1 MENLIKYTSKLIAQ
15 HNCVIIPELGA
26 FLAHSIPASYN
37 AEDGLFMPPH
47 RTMGF
52 NPQINAD
59 DALLMSEYI
68 DELQLTYEDAGKALR
83 KDVAKLRHELSAK
96 GAVRFGE
103 LGTFSMNVTGG
114 ISFDPAPNGID
125 DPYNFGFEPIAIPL
139 LSQIDKKDIVIKRR
153 NFKKYVSIAAAAVLT
168 LFFISPIGDNAYAP
182 SLKAGFVAME
192 TASPVNEPAKE
203 TVTINQCE
211 IEPVEDTVT
220 ENIITKPQLVETTVE
235 PVVEVQAAEPVATAL
250 TTEDTIAEPVITE
263 QPKEEPVVIEKNNP
277 FYIIVASTPNEE
289 KAQLAIK
296 ELSAKMQADYTI
308 VKGNGR
314 HRIAHSSYSSNDEA
328 NEALA
333 LVKNTFPDAWVLAH

>member
-52 NPQINAD
+52 NPQITVD
-59 DALLMSEYI
+59 DALLLSEYI
-68 DELQLTYEDAGKALR
+68 DEQQFTYEEAGKALR
-83 KDVAKLRHELSAK
+83 KDVAKLRHDLSAK
-96 GAVRFGE
+96 GIVRFGE

-125 DPYNFGFEPIAIPL
+125 DPYNFGFEPIAMPL

-153 NFKKYVSIAAAAVLT
+153 NFKKYASIAVAAALT

-182 SLKAGFVAME
+182 SLKAGFVAVE
-192 TASPVNEPAKE
+192 TASTVSEPVNEA
-203 TVTINQCE
+203 VTINQCE
-211 IEPVEDTVT
+211 IEPVADTVT
-220 ENIITKPQLVETTVE
+220 ENIITKSQTVE
-235 PVVEVQAAEPVATAL
+235 PIIEAQPEQVVAVEVAEVPMAEPVVA
-250 TTEDTIAEPVITE
+250 E
-263 QPKEEPVVIEKNNP
+263 QPAEVHVIIENENS
-277 FYIIVASTPNEE
+277 FHIIVASTPNEE

-296 ELSAKMQADYTI
+296 ELSAKMQAEYSV

-314 HRIAHSSYSSNDEA
+314 HRIAHSSYSSIDEA

-333 LVKNTFPDAWVLAH
+333 QVKNTFPDAWVLTH

>member
-52 NPQINAD
+52 NPQITVD
-59 DALLMSEYI
+59 DALLLSEYI
-68 DELQLTYEDAGKALR
+68 DEQQFTYEEAGKALR

-96 GAVRFGE
+96 GIVRFGE
-103 LGTFSMNVTGG
+103 LGTFSMNVAGG

-125 DPYNFGFEPIAIPL
+125 DPYNFGFEPIAMPL

-153 NFKKYVSIAAAAVLT
+153 NFKKYASIAIVAALT

-182 SLKAGFVAME
+182 SLKAGFVAVE
-192 TASPVNEPAKE
+192 TASTVSEPVNEA
-203 TVTINQCE
+203 VTINQCE
-211 IEPVEDTVT
+211 IEPVADTVT
-220 ENIITKPQLVETTVE
+220 ENIITKSQTVE
-235 PVVEVQAAEPVATAL
+235 PIIEAQPEQVVAVEVAEVPMAEPVVA
-250 TTEDTIAEPVITE
+250 E
-263 QPKEEPVVIEKNNP
+263 QPAEVHVIIENENS
-277 FYIIVASTPNEE
+277 FHIIVASTPNEE

-296 ELSAKMQADYTI
+296 ELSAKMQAEYSV

-314 HRIAHSSYSSNDEA
+314 HRIAHSSYSSIDEA

-333 LVKNTFPDAWVLAH
+333 QVKNTFPDAWVLTH

>member
-1 MENLIKYTSKLIAQ
+1 M
-15 HNCVIIPELGA
+15 
-26 FLAHSIPASYN
+26 
-37 AEDGLFMPPH
+37 FMPPH

-96 GAVRFGE
+96 SAVRFGE

-153 NFKKYVSIAAAAVLT
+153 NFKKYVSIAVAAVLT

-182 SLKAGFVAME
+182 SLKAGFVAVE

-220 ENIITKPQLVETTVE
+220 ENIITKPQVAETTVE
-235 PVVEVQAAEPVATAL
+235 PVIEVQPAEQV
-250 TTEDTIAEPVITE
+250 TTELATEEVVAEPVITE
-263 QPKEEPVVIEKNNP
+263 QPVVIEKNNP

-296 ELSAKMQADYTI
+296 ELSAKMQAEYT
-308 VKGNGR
+308 VVRGNGR

>member
-52 NPQINAD
+52 NPQITVD
-59 DALLMSEYI
+59 DALLLSEYI
-68 DELQLTYEDAGKALR
+68 DEQQFTYEEAGKALR

-96 GAVRFGE
+96 GIVRFGE
-103 LGTFSMNVTGG
+103 LGTFLMNVTGG

-125 DPYNFGFEPIAIPL
+125 DPYNFGFEPIAMPL

-153 NFKKYVSIAAAAVLT
+153 NFKKYASIAVAAVLT

-182 SLKAGFVAME
+182 SLKAGFVAVE
-192 TASPVNEPAKE
+192 TASTVSEPVNEA
-203 TVTINQCE
+203 VTINQCE
-211 IEPVEDTVT
+211 IEPVADTVT
-220 ENIITKPQLVETTVE
+220 ENIITKSQTIEPIIEAQPEQVVAVEVAEVPMAE
-235 PVVEVQAAEPVATAL
+235 PVVA
-250 TTEDTIAEPVITE
+250 E
-263 QPKEEPVVIEKNNP
+263 QPAKEHAIIENENS
-277 FYIIVASTPNEE
+277 FHIIVASTPNEE

-296 ELSAKMQADYTI
+296 ELSAKMQAEYSV

-314 HRIAHSSYSSNDEA
+314 HRIAHSSYSSIDEA

-333 LVKNTFPDAWVLAH
+333 QVKNTFPDAWVLTH